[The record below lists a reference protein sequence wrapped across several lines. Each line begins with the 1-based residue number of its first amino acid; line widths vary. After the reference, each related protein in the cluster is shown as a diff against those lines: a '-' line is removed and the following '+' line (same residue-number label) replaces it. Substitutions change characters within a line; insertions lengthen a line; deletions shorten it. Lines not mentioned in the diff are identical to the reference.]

1 MKPVNTVFNKAK
13 SGTIRHICDNYG
25 HVVATN
31 CVGQEDVPYFAC
43 KTFVEMTTNDRRK
56 ILFEKR
62 LCAQCL
68 EPGVKFDEEHECSKE
83 YACPDKFHR

>member
-1 MKPVNTVFNKAK
+1 
-13 SGTIRHICDNYG
+13 
-25 HVVATN
+25 
-31 CVGQEDVPYFAC
+31 
-43 KTFVEMTTNDRRK
+43 MTTNDRRE

-83 YACPDKFHR
+83 YGCPDKFHRKFKIGLHVLTSQRKPRKPKFGGKI